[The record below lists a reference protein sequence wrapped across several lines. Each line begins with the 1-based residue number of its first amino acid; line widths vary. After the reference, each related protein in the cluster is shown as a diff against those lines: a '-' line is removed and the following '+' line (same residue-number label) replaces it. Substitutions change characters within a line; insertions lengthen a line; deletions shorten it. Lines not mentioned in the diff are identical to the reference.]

1 MLAARRKTEEGA
13 QTQKRVTFRNI
24 LLASDY
30 SAPANLAMPYA
41 AGMARSFGATLY
53 AMHVQEPI
61 NYALPPG
68 TWQGLE
74 LTRDMEKQFLI
85 EAIRRDFPE
94 VTPHVLHAEGV
105 VWRAIGAAIRKHA
118 IDLVVVGTRGRTG
131 IGKALLGS
139 VAEEILRH
147 APCPV
152 LTVGPQSCHE
162 AGRRGRMSSILFA
175 TDFGAASLA
184 AAPIAVSLAEEY
196 QAKLTLLH
204 VKEKRGDG
212 QVSGDAVGPCEAA
225 GACEQRLRG
234 LVAEEAKLWCEPH
247 FVVDCGEDRGA
258 GDRGAGDRGSTRRGG
273 AAWERIL
280 WQAQARDA
288 DLIVMGVHQAEGFPS
303 EVAASH
309 LEIATVHGVVA
320 HARVP
325 VLTVRGGEKF

>member
-1 MLAARRKTEEGA
+1 MLAAKKKEENENG
-13 QTQKRVTFRNI
+13 TQPKKRVMFRNI

-30 SAPANLAMPYA
+30 SASANLAMPYA

-68 TWQGLE
+68 TWQGLA
-74 LTRDMEKQFLI
+74 LTREV

-94 VTPHVLHAEGV
+94 VRPHVLHADGV
-105 VWRAIGAAIRKHA
+105 VWRAVDMAIRKHA

-147 APCPV
+147 ARCPV
-152 LTVGPQSCHE
+152 LTVGPQACHE
-162 AGRRGRMSSILFA
+162 AGRRGRMPSILFA

-204 VKEKRGDG
+204 VMEKRGG
-212 QVSGDAVGPCEAA
+212 NEMEMPCDASEKCE
-225 GACEQRLRG
+225 
-234 LVAEEAKLWCEPH
+234 
-247 FVVDCGEDRGA
+247 
-258 GDRGAGDRGSTRRGG
+258 
-273 AAWERIL
+273 
-280 WQAQARDA
+280 
-288 DLIVMGVHQAEGFPS
+288 
-303 EVAASH
+303 
-309 LEIATVHGVVA
+309 
-320 HARVP
+320 
-325 VLTVRGGEKF
+325 

>member
-1 MLAARRKTEEGA
+1 MLAAKKKEENGKQA
-13 QTQKRVTFRNI
+13 QKRVVFRNI

-30 SAPANLAMPYA
+30 SGSANLAMPYA
-41 AGMARSFGATLY
+41 AGMARNFGATLY

-68 TWQGLE
+68 TWEGVE
-74 LTRDMEKQFLI
+74 LTREMEEKFLV

-94 VTPHVLHAEGV
+94 VQPHVLHADGV
-105 VWRAIGAAIRKHA
+105 VWRAVDLAVRKHE

-147 APCPV
+147 ARCPV
-152 LTVGPQSCHE
+152 LTVGPQACHE

-184 AAPIAVSLAEEY
+184 AAAIAVSLAEEY

-204 VKEKRGDG
+204 VMEKRGGG
-212 QVSGDAVGPCEAA
+212 QMEMPCDASEKCE
-225 GACEQRLRG
+225 ERLRA
-234 LVAEEAKLWCEPH
+234 LVAEEAKMWCEPH
-247 FVVDCGEDRGA
+247 FVVDCGV
-258 GDRGAGDRGSTRRGG
+258 GDRTG

-280 WQAQARDA
+280 GQAKAREA
-288 DLIVMGVHQAEGFPS
+288 DLIVMGVHQPEGAFPG
-303 EVAASH
+303 ADTH

-325 VLTVRGGEKF
+325 VLTVRGTTRT

>member
-1 MLAARRKTEEGA
+1 MLAAHRKTENGER
-13 QTQKRVTFRNI
+13 KRVIFKNI

-30 SAPANLAMPYA
+30 SASANLAMPYA

-61 NYALPPG
+61 NYALPPD

-74 LTRDMEKQFLI
+74 LTREMEQQFLV
-85 EAIRRDFPE
+85 EVVRRDFPD
-94 VTPHVLHAEGV
+94 VTPHVLHGEGV
-105 VWRAIGAAIRKHA
+105 VWRAIESAIKKHD
-118 IDLVVVGTRGRTG
+118 IDLVVVGTRGRAG

-152 LTVGPQSCHE
+152 LTVGPQACHE

-175 TDFGAASLA
+175 TDFGTASLA

-204 VKEKRGDG
+204 VMEKRGGGQMQMPCDG
-212 QVSGDAVGPCEAA
+212 PGECE
-225 GACEQRLRG
+225 ERLRA
-234 LVAEEAKLWCEPH
+234 LVADEAKMWCEPH
-247 FVVDCGEDRGA
+247 FVVDCGA
-258 GDRGAGDRGSTRRGG
+258 GDKRG

-280 WQAQARDA
+280 GQAEAREA
-288 DLIVMGVHQAEGFPS
+288 DLIVMGVHAPEGVPG
-303 EVAASH
+303 ADTH

-320 HARVP
+320 HARMP
-325 VLTVRGGEKF
+325 VLTVRGGREF

>member
-1 MLAARRKTEEGA
+1 MLAARRKTEGGA
-13 QTQKRVTFRNI
+13 QKRMIFKNI

-30 SAPANLAMPYA
+30 SASANLAMPYA

-74 LTRDMEKQFLI
+74 LTHDMEKQFLV

-94 VTPHVLHAEGV
+94 VKPRVLHGEGV
-105 VWRAIGAAIRKHA
+105 VWRAIEGAIRSHD
-118 IDLVVVGTRGRTG
+118 IDLVVVGTRGRAG

-152 LTVGPQSCHE
+152 LTVGPQACHE
-162 AGRRGRMSSILFA
+162 AGRRGRMASILFA
-175 TDFGAASLA
+175 TDFGAASLG

-204 VKEKRGDG
+204 VKEKRGGNEMQMPCDG
-212 QVSGDAVGPCEAA
+212 AE
-225 GACEQRLRG
+225 ACEQRLRG

-247 FVVDCGEDRGA
+247 FVVDCGA
-258 GDRGAGDRGSTRRGG
+258 GDRRGT
-273 AAWERIL
+273 AWERIL
-280 WQAQARDA
+280 WQAEAREA
-288 DLIVMGVHQAEGFPS
+288 DLIVMGVHAPEAVFPGAET
-303 EVAASH
+303 H

-320 HARVP
+320 HARMP
-325 VLTVRGGEKF
+325 VLTVRGAEKGS

>member
-1 MLAARRKTEEGA
+1 MLAAKRKAENENGKQA
-13 QTQKRVTFRNI
+13 QERVMFRNI

-30 SAPANLAMPYA
+30 SASANLAMPYA

-61 NYALPPG
+61 NYALPPV

-74 LTRDMEKQFLI
+74 LTREMEEKFLT

-94 VTPHVLHAEGV
+94 VRPHVLHADGV
-105 VWRAIGAAIRKHA
+105 VWRAIEAAIRKHQ

-152 LTVGPQSCHE
+152 LTVGPQACHE

-204 VKEKRGDG
+204 VMEKRSGG
-212 QVSGDAVGPCEAA
+212 QMEMPCDASEKCE
-225 GACEQRLRG
+225 ERLRA
-234 LVAEEAKLWCEPH
+234 LVAEEAKMWCEPH
-247 FVVDCGEDRGA
+247 FVVDCGA
-258 GDRGAGDRGSTRRGG
+258 GDRAG

-280 WQAQARDA
+280 WQAQAREA
-288 DLIVMGVHQAEGFPS
+288 DLIVMGVHGPEGAFS
-303 EVAASH
+303 GADTH

-325 VLTVRGGEKF
+325 VLTVRGGARN

>member
-1 MLAARRKTEEGA
+1 MLAAQRKTESGA
-13 QTQKRVTFRNI
+13 RKRVVFRNI

-30 SAPANLAMPYA
+30 SASANLAMPYA

-74 LTRDMEKQFLI
+74 LTREMEEQFLV
-85 EAIRRDFPE
+85 EAIHRDFPD
-94 VTPHVLHAEGV
+94 VNPHVLHGEGV
-105 VWRAIGAAIRKHA
+105 VWRAIEAAIRKHE
-118 IDLVVVGTRGRTG
+118 IDLVVVGTRGRAG

-152 LTVGPQSCHE
+152 LTVGPQACHE
-162 AGRRGRMSSILFA
+162 AGRRGKMASILFA

-204 VKEKRGDG
+204 VKEKRGGQEMRMPCDG
-212 QVSGDAVGPCEAA
+212 AEAC
-225 GACEQRLRG
+225 GQRLHA
-234 LVAEEAKLWCEPH
+234 LVPEDARMWCEPH
-247 FVVDCGEDRGA
+247 FVIDCGA
-258 GDRGAGDRGSTRRGG
+258 GDQRG

-280 WQAQARDA
+280 GQAEAREA
-288 DLIVMGVHQAEGFPS
+288 GLIVMGVHAPEGVFPG
-303 EVAASH
+303 AATH
-309 LEIATVHGVVA
+309 LETATVHGVVA
-320 HARVP
+320 HARMP
-325 VLTVRGGEKF
+325 VLTVRGGPEIS

>member
-1 MLAARRKTEEGA
+1 MLAAQKKTEGG
-13 QTQKRVTFRNI
+13 TQKRVIFKNI

-30 SAPANLAMPYA
+30 SASANLAMPYA

-61 NYALPPG
+61 NYALPPA
-68 TWQGLE
+68 TWQGVE
-74 LTRDMEKQFLI
+74 LTRDMEKQFLV

-94 VTPHVLHAEGV
+94 VQPHVLHGEGV
-105 VWRAIGAAIRKHA
+105 VWRAIEEAIRKHD
-118 IDLVVVGTRGRTG
+118 IDLVVVGTRGRAG

-152 LTVGPQSCHE
+152 LTVGPQACHE
-162 AGRRGRMSSILFA
+162 AGRRGRMASILFA

-184 AAPIAVSLAEEY
+184 AAPVAVSLAEEY

-204 VKEKRGDG
+204 VKEKRGGNEMHMPCDG
-212 QVSGDAVGPCEAA
+212 AE
-225 GACEQRLRG
+225 ACEQRLRG
-234 LVAEEAKLWCEPH
+234 LVTEEAKLWCEPH
-247 FVVDCGEDRGA
+247 FVVDCGA
-258 GDRGAGDRGSTRRGG
+258 GDKRG

-280 WQAQARDA
+280 GQAEAREV
-288 DLIVMGVHQAEGFPS
+288 DLVVMGVHAPEG
-303 EVAASH
+303 VRGANTH

-320 HARVP
+320 HARMP
-325 VLTVRGGEKF
+325 VLTVRGAAANNS

>member
-1 MLAARRKTEEGA
+1 MLAAKKKAENGT
-13 QTQKRVTFRNI
+13 QPQKRVMFRNI

-30 SAPANLAMPYA
+30 SAAANLAMPYA

-68 TWQGLE
+68 SWQGLE
-74 LTRDMEKQFLI
+74 LTREMEEQFI
-85 EAIRRDFPE
+85 VEAVRRDFPE
-94 VTPHVLHAEGV
+94 VRPHVLHADGV
-105 VWRAIGAAIRKHA
+105 VWRAVDSAIRRHQ

-131 IGKALLGS
+131 IMKALLGS

-152 LTVGPQSCHE
+152 LTVGPQACHE
-162 AGRRGRMSSILFA
+162 AARRGRMSSILFA

-204 VKEKRGDG
+204 VMEKRDR
-212 QVSGDAVGPCEAA
+212 SEMEMPCDAAET
-225 GACEQRLRG
+225 CEQRLRG
-234 LVAEEAKLWCEPH
+234 LVADEAKMWCEPH
-247 FVVDCGEDRGA
+247 FVVDCGV
-258 GDRGAGDRGSTRRGG
+258 GDRGSMQRAG

-280 WQAQARDA
+280 GQAEAREA
-288 DLIVMGVHQAEGFPS
+288 DLIVMGVHAPDGVPG
-303 EVAASH
+303 ADTH

-320 HARVP
+320 HARMP
-325 VLTVRGGEKF
+325 VLTVRGELRN

>member
-1 MLAARRKTEEGA
+1 MLAAKRKIENG
-13 QTQKRVTFRNI
+13 TQARKRVTFRNI

-30 SAPANLAMPYA
+30 SASANLAMPYA

-74 LTRDMEKQFLI
+74 LTRGMEEKFLV

-94 VTPHVLHAEGV
+94 VRPHVLHADGV
-105 VWRAIGAAIRKHA
+105 VWRAVDLAIRKHE

-147 APCPV
+147 ARCPA
-152 LTVGPQSCHE
+152 LTVGPQACHE
-162 AGRRGRMSSILFA
+162 AGRRGRIASILFA

-204 VKEKRGDG
+204 VMEKRVAG
-212 QVSGDAVGPCEAA
+212 QMDMPCDASEKCE
-225 GACEQRLRG
+225 ERLRA
-234 LVAEEAKLWCEPH
+234 LVAEEVKMWCEPH
-247 FVVDCGEDRGA
+247 YVVDCGV
-258 GDRGAGDRGSTRRGG
+258 GDRSG

-280 WQAQARDA
+280 GQAQARDV
-288 DLIVMGVHQAEGFPS
+288 DLIVMGVHEPEGLLPGAET
-303 EVAASH
+303 H

-325 VLTVRGGEKF
+325 VLTVRGGPRN

>member
-1 MLAARRKTEEGA
+1 M
-13 QTQKRVTFRNI
+13 FRNI

-30 SAPANLAMPYA
+30 SASANLAMPYA

-74 LTRDMEKQFLI
+74 LTREMEEKFLV
-85 EAIRRDFPE
+85 EAVRRDFPD
-94 VTPHVLHAEGV
+94 VRPHVLHADGV
-105 VWRAIGAAIRKHA
+105 VWRAIEAAIRKHA

-139 VAEEILRH
+139 VAEKILRH

-152 LTVGPQSCHE
+152 LTVGPQACHE

-204 VKEKRGDG
+204 VMEKRGG
-212 QVSGDAVGPCEAA
+212 NEMEMPCDAAEA
-225 GACEQRLRG
+225 CQQRLRA
-234 LVAEEAKLWCEPH
+234 LVAEEAKMWCEPH
-247 FVVDCGEDRGA
+247 FVVDCGL
-258 GDRGAGDRGSTRRGG
+258 GDRSG

-280 WQAQARDA
+280 GQAQAREA
-288 DLIVMGVHQAEGFPS
+288 DLIVMGVHQPEGVFPG
-303 EVAASH
+303 ADAH

-325 VLTVRGGEKF
+325 VLTVRGGSAARI